1 MSKTTQQINKA
12 IHQEIWKMR
21 DNEEAMRKM
30 LDAARIIRIMY
41 VTPHILDDY
50 EKDQQQLRE
59 KEAELR
65 FRSLRGCWND
75 DEEDA
80 DRMERAILEN
90 RRTDVI
96 REINLDD

>member
-1 MSKTTQQINKA
+1 MTAQQINRA
-12 IHQEIWKMR
+12 IDQEIWKMR
-21 DNEEAMRKM
+21 GNEEAMRKM

-50 EKDQQQLRE
+50 ENEQEQHRE
-59 KEAELR
+59 KEAERR

-75 DEEDA
+75 DVEDA

-90 RRTDVI
+90 RRSDVI